1 MCGINGCTFEDEA
14 IIAVMNDAI
23 GHRGPDDRGTL
34 VRDGVSLGHLRL
46 SILDLSPRGHQP
58 MASPSGRY
66 QMVYN
71 GEIYNFRDLRAR
83 LEQAGER
90 FDSDS
95 DTEVVLH
102 AFERDGL
109 ACVSE
114 FNGIFAF
121 AIHDTVDHSLF
132 LVRDRLGIK
141 PLYYIEQGDR
151 LYFSS
156 EIKAFEQLPGLTL
169 TVDQGAVAEYA
180 ASHDIVREGLYREV
194 VAVPPGS
201 CVRVDLATR
210 HLVTTPYV
218 LLTDAVQ
225 PERYRRMA
233 VASEATLVDELDA
246 LLNDVVRDQLVS
258 DAPIGT
264 ICSGGVDSSLIT
276 AIARRYHP
284 DLQVYN
290 VRVGDARCDESPHAE
305 AVAKHL
311 GLALHQ
317 VVLDRDSYL
326 AHYRDCIV
334 SEDVPLTH
342 PNSVGIFLL
351 SQQARSHGL
360 SVLLSGEGA
369 DELFGGYHRYK
380 AFKKRLLVESIPLA
394 KWVVGRGH
402 DLFTQDDTQRFGDAA
417 GLPADAPG
425 WLRQRHA
432 WTKAFHDAFA
442 FIPSARERELKAF
455 IAKDLGDYLP
465 PILRR
470 TDRMSMAVGLEMRV
484 PYLDNRLIEFGLNL
498 PTKHQV
504 SFNDVKRLLKAVARR
519 YLPATIVDR
528 PKMGFPLPI
537 QEWLGTDDI
546 RGAYLHAWERS
557 RAPRA

>member
-14 IIAVMNDAI
+14 VIALMNDAI

-34 VRDGVSLGHLRL
+34 VRGGVSLGHLRL

-71 GEIYNFRDLRAR
+71 GEIYNFRDLRSR

-121 AIHDTVDHSLF
+121 AIHDTAEHCLF

-141 PLYYIEQGDR
+141 PLYYIEQGER

-156 EIKAFEQLPGLTL
+156 EIKAFEQVPGLTL
-169 TVDQGAVAEYA
+169 TVDHAAVAEYA
-180 ASHDIVREGLYREV
+180 ASHDIVREGLYLEV

-201 CVRVDLATR
+201 SVRVDLTTR
-210 HLVTTPYV
+210 RLLSTPYV
-218 LLTDAVQ
+218 RVTDAVQ

-233 VASEATLVDELDA
+233 AASEATLVDELDA

-290 VRVGDARCDESPHAE
+290 VRVGDVRCDESPHAV

-311 GLALHQ
+311 GLTLHQ

-380 AFKKRLLVESIPLA
+380 AFRKRLLVESIPLA
-394 KWVVGRGH
+394 KWLVGRDH
-402 DLFTQDDTQRFGDAA
+402 DLFTQEDVQRIDVAA
-417 GLPADAPG
+417 SLPADAPA
-425 WLRQRHA
+425 WARQRHD
-432 WTKAFHDAFA
+432 WTKAFHQAFA

-528 PKMGFPLPI
+528 AKMGFPLPI
-537 QEWLGTDDI
+537 QEWLGKDDI
-546 RGAYLHAWERS
+546 RGAYLQAWERS